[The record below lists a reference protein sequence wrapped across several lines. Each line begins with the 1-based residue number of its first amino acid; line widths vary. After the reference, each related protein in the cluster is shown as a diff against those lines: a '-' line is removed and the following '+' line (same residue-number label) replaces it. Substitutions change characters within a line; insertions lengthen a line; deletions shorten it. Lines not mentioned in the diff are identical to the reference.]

1 MSTFKSNIIKD
12 LQELSKLGVGAPHI
26 ITKVKNGV
34 YDEVIKDFENGSA
47 SVTET
52 SDFILEGF
60 AKWVSYLTNYLK

>member
-1 MSTFKSNIIKD
+1 MSIFKINVIKD
-12 LQELSKLGVGAPHI
+12 LQELSKLGVGSPHI

-34 YDEVIKDFENGSA
+34 YDEVIENFESGSA

-60 AKWVSYLTNYLK
+60 AK

>member
-1 MSTFKSNIIKD
+1 MNIFKINVIKD
-12 LQELSKLGVGAPHI
+12 LQELGKLGVGSPHI

-34 YDEVIKDFENGSA
+34 YDEVIKNFENGSA

-60 AKWVSYLTNYLK
+60 AK

>member
-1 MSTFKSNIIKD
+1 MSIFKSNIIKD

-26 ITKVKNGV
+26 ITKVKNGD

-52 SDFILEGF
+52 SDFILAEF
-60 AKWVSYLTNYLK
+60 AK